1 MHLHLCDTIALMTPA
16 SWHVFSRRL
25 GALVVFVLL
34 ACGAWAGPEWEEGYV
49 FGGRF
54 SEIYDE
60 IEEQGWLK
68 DWLED
73 DSDLILIDVTGAET
87 VVALSS
93 VTSDWLTVKR
103 PLFEKW
109 TTEIKLKPYAKIQES
124 EEDSGSVGIGLTGA
138 KLGATQ
144 LNADLDLQ
152 NLKKAFPD
160 SSMFLRI
167 GSGIQSNIGREPDFS
182 SKGFNYWRLDQR
194 EGEPP
199 ILSLQGENQTIN
211 ALILAAL
218 LSLTLPMVLVGRWI
232 AEFAAKQFGFKTQ
245 KGREV
250 YTVWAKR
257 LTVYVPNAAV
267 GVFCFLSIFGFFD
280 QVWALQFQELTGAA
294 VAYPVTSAFLLTHI
308 FIAASFR
315 NKKVFGRNEEEQRAF
330 ESLPPRH
337 PLVVRFFGYK
347 LYPQLQLIGLLLI
360 VFGAL
365 LFIIVEESVGGPVM
379 LIFGAVLIILWSQ
392 ITHWIRRKGIDT
404 DASQALIERASSVLA
419 SLQDYR
425 ASRVPQVKL
434 LKSAHWP
441 KYFALATKQGVFL
454 TPDLIEDF
462 TDEELTMIV
471 AHELAHTRLGHI
483 TFRLRTLIFLI
494 LVPITILVAAVFV
507 VGSTWALSEGLPRLL
522 AGVWVS
528 MIGYQ
533 VLVRLVFPKQEF
545 EADAEAARMVG
556 SGAAAVTAY
565 PKLIA
570 AAELPG
576 LHCVDL
582 IGTHPAMQER
592 IARLKEIA
600 GNDIENG
607 NGA

>member
-1 MHLHLCDTIALMTPA
+1 MVPA
-16 SWHVFSRRL
+16 SWQLFSRRL
-25 GALVVFVLL
+25 GALACFILL
-34 ACGAWAGPEWEEGYV
+34 VCGAWADTQWKEGYV

-60 IEEQGWLK
+60 IDEQGWLNE
-68 DWLED
+68 WLED
-73 DSDLILIDVTGAET
+73 DSDLILIDFTGAHM
-87 VVALSS
+87 VAALSS

-124 EEDSGSVGIGLTGA
+124 EVDSGSVAVGLTAA
-138 KLGATQ
+138 KLGTTQ
-144 LNADLDLQ
+144 FNAQLDLQ
-152 NLKKAFPD
+152 KLKESFPD
-160 SSMFLRI
+160 SSVFLRI
-167 GSGIQSNIGREPDFS
+167 GSGLQSNLGREPEYT
-182 SKGFNYWRLDQR
+182 SKGFNYWRLDRR

-199 ILSLQGENQTIN
+199 VLRLQGENQSIN
-211 ALILAAL
+211 SLILAAL

-232 AEFAAKQFGFKTQ
+232 AEFIAKNFGFKTQ
-245 KGREV
+245 KGRQV
-250 YTVWAKR
+250 YTEWAKK

-267 GVFCFLSIFGFFD
+267 GVFCLLSVYGFFD

-315 NKKVFGRNEEEQRAF
+315 NKKVFGRNEEEQAAF
-330 ESLPPRH
+330 EGLPPRH

-347 LYPQLQLIGLLLI
+347 LYPQLQLIGLILI

-365 LFIIVEESVGGPVM
+365 LFIIVEESIGGPVM
-379 LIFGAVLIILWSQ
+379 LISGVVLIILWSQ
-392 ITHWIRRKGIDT
+392 ITNWIRRKGIDT
-404 DASQALIERASSVLA
+404 ENSKALIERASSVLA
-419 SLQDYR
+419 SLQDYK
-425 ASRVPQVKL
+425 APGVPQVTL

-454 TPDLIEDF
+454 TPDLIADF
-462 TDEELTMIV
+462 TDGELTMIV

-483 TFRLRTLIFLI
+483 TFRLRVLILLI
-494 LVPITILVAAVFV
+494 LVPITILVGSVFV
-507 VGSTWALSEGLPRLL
+507 VGSTWALSEGLPRLF

-533 VLVRLVFPKQEF
+533 VLVRLVFPRQEF

-576 LHCVDL
+576 LHYVDL
-582 IGTHPAMQER
+582 IGTHPPMLER
-592 IARLKEIA
+592 IARLEAISFEA
-600 GNDIENG
+600 SQRSI
-607 NGA
+607 